1 MRGFTR
7 EILSL
12 LAWAG
17 AAAAAYAL
25 FPLLRPVGN
34 MYISPG
40 WLADGASA
48 MGIFLPSLLLLW
60 MLSSNL
66 SHRVKTSA
74 IGALDRTLG
83 FVFGLGRGVVLV
95 AILFLGLGWLI
106 PMEPEPPAWVAGAR
120 TLPLVKYCADLFLNI
135 QQVQPP
141 ASAEI
146 IPQPAKAA
154 DSEKHSPDSP
164 AETGYKS
171 RQRQS
176 LEQLIE
182 GRDVSP

>member
-17 AAAAAYAL
+17 AAAVTYAL
-25 FPLLRPVGN
+25 FPLLRPLGN
-34 MYISPG
+34 LYISPG

-48 MGIFLPSLLLLW
+48 LGIFLPALLLLW

-66 SHRVKTSA
+66 SQRVKKSS

-83 FVFGLGRGVVLV
+83 FVFGLGRGTVLV

-106 PMEPEPPAWVAGAR
+106 PMEPAPPAWVAGAR
-120 TLPLVKYCADLFLNI
+120 TLPLVEYGAAMFLNI
-135 QQVQPP
+135 QQVQTPL
-141 ASAEI
+141 SI
-146 IPQPAKAA
+146 VKMPQPAAAA
-154 DSEKHSPDSP
+154 DEKHSPDSP

-171 RQRQS
+171 QQRQS

-182 GRDVSP
+182 GRDAAP